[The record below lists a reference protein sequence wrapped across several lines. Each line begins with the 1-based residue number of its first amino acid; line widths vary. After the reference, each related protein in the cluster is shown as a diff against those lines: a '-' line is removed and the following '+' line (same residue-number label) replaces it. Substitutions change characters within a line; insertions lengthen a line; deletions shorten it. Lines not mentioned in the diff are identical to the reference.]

1 MASKEW
7 INHSVERLGVRN
19 RASVTLESA
28 TFYPK
33 RALSSTK
40 FFKSGF
46 KKEST
51 TQIKDVSVFLKEN
64 SKGEKTEYAYVV
76 TFQTGQVSHLCHQYP
91 SPFYKTLGDMGSIYQ
106 THSKRK

>member
-1 MASKEW
+1 
-7 INHSVERLGVRN
+7 VPRL
-19 RASVTLESA
+19 RAPHFIQE
-28 TFYPK
+28 

-46 KKEST
+46 QKEST
-51 TQIKDVSVFLKEN
+51 THIKDVSVFLKEN

-76 TFQTGQVSHLCHQYP
+76 TFQTGQVSHLCHQNS
-91 SPFYKTLGDMGSIYQ
+91 SPLLKTSGDMGSIYQ

>member
-1 MASKEW
+1 MP
-7 INHSVERLGVRN
+7 RL
-19 RASVTLESA
+19 RAPHFIQE
-28 TFYPK
+28 

-46 KKEST
+46 QKEST
-51 TQIKDVSVFLKEN
+51 THIKDVSVFLKEN

-76 TFQTGQVSHLCHQYP
+76 TFQTGQVSHLCHQNS
-91 SPFYKTLGDMGSIYQ
+91 SPLLKTSGDMGSIYQ

>member
-1 MASKEW
+1 MP
-7 INHSVERLGVRN
+7 RL
-19 RASVTLESA
+19 RAPHFIQE
-28 TFYPK
+28 

-46 KKEST
+46 QKEST
-51 TQIKDVSVFLKEN
+51 THIKDVSVFLKEN

-76 TFQTGQVSHLCHQYP
+76 TFQTGQVSHPKFVTICHQNS
-91 SPFYKTLGDMGSIYQ
+91 SPLLKTSGDMGSIYQ